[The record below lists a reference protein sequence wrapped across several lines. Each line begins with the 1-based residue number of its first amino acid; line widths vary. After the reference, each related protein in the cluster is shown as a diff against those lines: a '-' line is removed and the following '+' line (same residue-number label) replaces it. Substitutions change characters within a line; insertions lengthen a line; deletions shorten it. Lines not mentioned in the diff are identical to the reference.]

1 MERCRAA
8 CLWTLLLIAIISPYV
23 VTAATCPAGFD
34 CASRYCNA
42 SQVIDCGPGYYCP
55 GFAEPRRCRQGFY
68 CPSAVSGEIP
78 QELPCPVGHFCP
90 LGYARPIS
98 CPATYICPE
107 GSSRHFFFGGVII
120 FVLGGLFLYS
130 VNRFFQFLDAKN
142 RHVAM
147 YAGYQRLPIVDPKL
161 RRAYTVAVDTQKK
174 FMIDLGFENVSVQ
187 LKGKTLLSGVT
198 GVFKAGQVHAIMG
211 PTQVGKTV
219 LMNVLA
225 NKMKHTEGKVF
236 INGKEG
242 VLSDY
247 KDMVAFVP
255 QDDIMIRTLTVRETL
270 MFSALARLPKSW
282 ATGKK
287 IAQVEGVI
295 DALGLRKVK
304 DSVIGDEERRGV
316 SGGERKRVNIGM
328 ELVTD
333 PTVLFL
339 DGPTSGLDST
349 TAQDLLAV
357 LQRTASIG
365 INIITVLYQP
375 RVEIFNMLNNIMLM
389 GPGGR
394 VAYFGT
400 PEDALPYFESL
411 GFERPQYTNPAD
423 FLLDILSGRVQVNKP
438 GTESDLAETWNTKR
452 PTLALPD
459 PSSYP
464 HASEGKKGFL
474 CFGPRKNSEVHR
486 SSPSF
491 FYQLWVFLQRA
502 FLQQRHDFSG
512 VILDSFLHA
521 IAGLVYG
528 IGFASSRFFVPP
540 IPTQYLPYCTPLIDA
555 FCYLPEVDE
564 LGRLATF
571 GTMAVGLTAVT
582 MAVRTFSNE
591 KVVYWREAA
600 SGENTFSYFLAKCIA
615 DIPNMAIGSVVLLS
629 VFFMIAAPHGKFG
642 DYFGAVFLLE
652 FAVYG
657 VGYVCSM
664 IIPTN
669 KDLATLFA
677 ATCALIAGLGVNPGG
692 GRELC
697 WGRWFGEAV
706 YIAELRLDVLDPVT
720 RDAVNSF
727 LDFVKRETPSGT
739 YSLDMF
745 GRDLFA
751 LAIFGVVLRFLAY
764 LGLRLIYRGR
774 QK

>member
-1 MERCRAA
+1 
-8 CLWTLLLIAIISPYV
+8 LLLIAIISPYV

-423 FLLDILSGRVQVNKP
+423 FLLDILAGKAP
-438 GTESDLAETWNTKR
+438 PETEPHTDLYSQWDSRR
-452 PTLALPD
+452 PPLLLKS
-459 PSSYP
+459 PSSY
-464 HASEGKKGFL
+464 SEL
-474 CFGPRKNSEVHR
+474 HDRKNFLGFTTR
-486 SSPSF
+486 KSPSV
-491 FYQLWVFLQRA
+491 FYQLYVFLWRA
-502 FLQQRHDFSG
+502 MLQQRHDFGG
-512 VILDSFLHA
+512 VMVDCLLHA
-521 IAGLVYG
+521 IAGLVFG

-540 IPTQYLPYCTPLIDA
+540 IPPQYQQFCTHLIDS

-571 GTMAVGLTAVT
+571 GTMAVGLTSVT

-591 KVVYWREAA
+591 KIIYWREAS
-600 SGENTFSYFLAKCIA
+600 SGENTIAYFLAKCLA
-615 DIPNMAIGSVVLLS
+615 DIPNMAMGSVVLLS
-629 VFFMIAAPHGKFG
+629 VFFMIASPHGNFV
-642 DYFGAVFLLE
+642 DYLGAVFLLE

-657 VGYVCSM
+657 VGYISSM
-664 IIPTN
+664 LVPTN
-669 KDLATLFA
+669 KDLATLSA
-677 ATCALIAGLGVNPGG
+677 AVGALIAGLGVNPGG

-706 YIAELRLDVLDPVT
+706 YIAELRLDMLDPVT
-720 RDAVNSF
+720 RAAVDGF
-727 LDFVKRETPSGT
+727 LLFQKKDTPQGT
-739 YSLDMF
+739 YSLDMYAT
-745 GRDLFA
+745 DLFA
-751 LAIFGVVLRFLAY
+751 LFIFGLFFRALAY
-764 LGLRLIYRGR
+764 LLLRVVYRSK